1 MFLFKDKLNY
11 KLLNILILAL
21 IAYIGI
27 LTFDVWGGII
37 AKIIAIIRPFFIAFA
52 IAYAFYPIVKK
63 LRKKGLSNTL
73 SVTIV
78 SASVIF
84 ILLGLIVITVP
95 LVLDQLVLL
104 SQSIGEVLTD
114 LSTKFEINLGDFQNT
129 INNIMNDII
138 QSVGRYVSDGT
149 FNFVGKAVDFL
160 SNAVVILILSIYFLA
175 DMESLRK
182 RIGNLIRRNPKRER
196 LYQYVKTLDKELGQ
210 YLNGLAIFI
219 GIQFIEYTLLFRLI
233 GHPNWLILGILAS
246 LTTVIPYFGGLIT
259 NIIAVILASVVSPL
273 LFVLTL
279 IICLIFPNIDG
290 YFISPKVYGKTN
302 NVNAMWTIFAVV
314 AGGALFGV
322 VGIMIS
328 LPVYIAIN
336 CTINYYK
343 DDIFGK
349 INNMKDGNKDNNK
362 EEVKEEPKEE
372 KKHFKIIRKKK
383 SI

>member
-1 MFLFKDKLNY
+1 MFLFKDKLNF

-27 LTFDVWGGII
+27 LTFNVWGAII
-37 AKIIAIIRPFFIAFA
+37 AKIIAIIKPFLIAFA

-104 SQSIGEVLTD
+104 SQSIGEVLSD
-114 LSTKFEINLGDFQNT
+114 LSTKLEINLGDFQNT
-129 INNIMNDII
+129 VNNIMNDII

-149 FNFVGKAVDFL
+149 FNFVGRAVDFL
-160 SNAVVILILSIYFLA
+160 SNAIVILILSIYFLA
-175 DMESLRK
+175 DMESIRK
-182 RIGNLIRRNPKRER
+182 RVSAFLQRNPKNER
-196 LYQYVKTLDKELGQ
+196 LYKYIKALDKELGQ

-219 GIQFIEYTLLFRLI
+219 GIQFIEYTLLFKLI

-279 IICLIFPNIDG
+279 IICLIFPNVDG

-314 AGGALFGV
+314 AGGALFGIP
-322 VGIMIS
+322 GIMIS

-336 CTINYYK
+336 CTINFYK
-343 DDIFGK
+343 EDIYGR
-349 INNMKDGNKDNNK
+349 INNIKDGNNNSK
-362 EEVKEEPKEE
+362 A
-372 KKHFKIIRKKK
+372 KKTKK